1 MKKTISDIA
10 IVGGGA
16 AGMFAAAA
24 ACEYGVSTA
33 LVEKNEYLGR
43 KLGIT
48 GKGRCNITNNTSPNE
63 VINNITTNKKFLYS
77 AVNAFTPEDAMAFF
91 EKIGIRLKT
100 ERGNRVFP
108 ASDRAAEVV
117 GRLRQYLL
125 DKSAKIIN
133 EKVTDI
139 SKNDGIFKITA
150 INTEIFAK
158 KVIIATGGMSYPL
171 TGSTGDGYEFAK
183 KFGHT
188 VTELTPSLVP
198 LIEKGGDC
206 KKMQGLS
213 LRNVKLT
220 IYNNKNKEVFSGFGE
235 MLFTHFGLSGPLIL
249 SASAHMRDYDKNGFY
264 AVIDLKPALDEKSL
278 DARILRDFS
287 KYPNKNLEN
296 ALGLLLPSK
305 MIAVFIDR
313 CGISPDKKVNEIT
326 KTERAVILR
335 LLKNFGIDIL
345 KPRPIEDAIITSGG
359 VSVKE
364 IVPST
369 MASKLEDG
377 LYFAGEIIDVDAYT
391 GGFNLQIAWSTAYA
405 AACDASLRVLNS

>member
-1 MKKTISDIA
+1 
-10 IVGGGA
+10 
-16 AGMFAAAA
+16 
-24 ACEYGVSTA
+24 
-33 LVEKNEYLGR
+33 
-43 KLGIT
+43 
-48 GKGRCNITNNTSPNE
+48 
-63 VINNITTNKKFLYS
+63 
-77 AVNAFTPEDAMAFF
+77 
-91 EKIGIRLKT
+91 
-100 ERGNRVFP
+100 
-108 ASDRAAEVV
+108 
-117 GRLRQYLL
+117 
-125 DKSAKIIN
+125 
-133 EKVTDI
+133 
-139 SKNDGIFKITA
+139 
-150 INTEIFAK
+150 
-158 KVIIATGGMSYPL
+158 
-171 TGSTGDGYEFAK
+171 
-183 KFGHT
+183 
-188 VTELTPSLVP
+188 
-198 LIEKGGDC
+198 
-206 KKMQGLS
+206 
-213 LRNVKLT
+213 
-220 IYNNKNKEVFSGFGE
+220 
-235 MLFTHFGLSGPLIL
+235 MLFTHFGLSGPLVL

-326 KTERAVILR
+326 KTERAVVLR
-335 LLKNFGIDIL
+335 LLKNFRIDIL

-405 AACDASLRVLNS
+405 AACDASLCVLNS